1 MSKKDRNQLS
11 HKHEDRKRREEERE
25 WQREQHRRQHPG
37 LYE

>member
-1 MSKKDRNQLS
+1 MSKHDRNQLTKK
-11 HKHEDRKRREEERE
+11 HKERQAKEETRE